1 MSGTILAFSE
11 DITNAPP
18 PVPLPV
24 GPYPAEIIGA
34 QKRMS
39 STGNEYVQIGMR
51 INPEA
56 YPADFTDG
64 DPDGT
69 TLFYNRLLVD
79 DTPANRHRWRVF
91 MEKCGGPL
99 GRNIL
104 WFEKTKDLDLPK
116 PEVRLEVIAAAGGA
130 FTVKATAA
138 KLARDVFLNDAADGF
153 FSDNYFDLLPGETA
167 TVSFKPS
174 APATLQSIQSSL
186 RATTI
191 ADTY

>member
-39 STGNEYVQIGMR
+39 STGNEYVQVLMR
-51 INPEA
+51 INPESH
-56 YPADFTDG
+56 PADFTDG

-69 TLFYNRLLVD
+69 TLSYNRLQVD
-79 DTPANRHRWRVF
+79 DTGVNRHRWRVF

-99 GRNIL
+99 GRNI
-104 WFEKTKDLDLPK
+104 DLGALLGLVCTV
-116 PEVRLEVIAAAGGA
+116 EITHQEYEGEQRAQIAR
-130 FTVKATAA
+130 V
-138 KLARDVFLNDAADGF
+138 LA
-153 FSDNYFDLLPGETA
+153 P
-167 TVSFKPS
+167 
-174 APATLQSIQSSL
+174 
-186 RATTI
+186 
-191 ADTY
+191 